1 MISERDDGEPE
12 RKAFEDAYSSMDGV
26 TGPGQP
32 ETRASGAEAALE
44 RAIKEQAR
52 KEAHQ
57 ILVDAQAQ
65 VERIRGQGQA
75 RADAE
80 REAILRRAREEDQAL
95 RSHATAAARLGAH
108 TLKLKRRELLLERVF
123 DAARQQLASAPDWPD
138 YEQILHRLLREA
150 VHSLGTSE
158 ALVLRADERTRQL
171 LDEGTL
177 ANLAQELGVRLY
189 IGAPLLQGTG
199 IVLETPDG
207 HRRYDNTLE
216 HRLTR
221 MRETLRTPVYHIL
234 MGGEP

>member
-1 MISERDDGEPE
+1 MISERDDSQPE
-12 RKAFEDAYSSMDGV
+12 YNAFEDAFSSMDDGMSL
-26 TGPGQP
+26 GQP
-32 ETRASGAEAALE
+32 EPRASGAEAALE

-52 KEAHQ
+52 KEARQ

-80 REAILRRAREEDQAL
+80 REAILRRAHEEDQTL

-123 DAARQQLASAPDWPD
+123 DAVRQQMASAPDWPD

-216 HRLTR
+216 HRLAR
-221 MRETLRTPVYHIL
+221 MREALRTPVYHIL